1 MAFFSAEHNIENYNV
16 KKSGGIMSVPRVL
29 LLALLIT
36 TSGVPVAAQS
46 LSEKSPVLQLLP
58 TRPQDTHSGIR
69 VDQFQLSPHPDG
81 VKAWHII
88 PEPELRRPILTNDT
102 TCYSLRTYRVTHD
115 DPESDSTKLAAYS
128 TCQLATGFRVKDAG
142 DSPVQKGVR

>member
-1 MAFFSAEHNIENYNV
+1 MTVS
-16 KKSGGIMSVPRVL
+16 RVL
-29 LLALLIT
+29 LISLLIAM
-36 TSGVPVAAQS
+36 SRVSVAAQS
-46 LSEKSPVLQLLP
+46 LSEKSPVLQLLR

-69 VDQFQLSPHPDG
+69 VDQLQLSPQPGG
-81 VKAWHII
+81 VKPWHII

-142 DSPVQKGVR
+142 DSQVQKGVR